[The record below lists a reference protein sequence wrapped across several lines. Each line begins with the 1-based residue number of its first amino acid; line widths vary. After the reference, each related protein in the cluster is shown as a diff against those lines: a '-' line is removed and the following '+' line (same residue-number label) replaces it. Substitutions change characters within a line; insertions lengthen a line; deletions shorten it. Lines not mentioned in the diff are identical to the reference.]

1 VRLVPANLPDLVLVV
16 IVSDIVESVGLI
28 KKNKLDRISPMSIIE
43 HQQSQGSDITF
54 PRRYFIMMKFILVV
68 ALMVFGSSV
77 YAGECASGNCTLRSR
92 TVNVTRELISVPVTV
107 TRRTVEATRN
117 VGRRTVAR
125 VRSVVR

>member
-1 VRLVPANLPDLVLVV
+1 M
-16 IVSDIVESVGLI
+16 I
-28 KKNKLDRISPMSIIE
+28 K
-43 HQQSQGSDITF
+43 F
-54 PRRYFIMMKFILVV
+54 VFVF
-68 ALMVFGSSV
+68 ALMVLGSST

-92 TVNVTRELISVPVTV
+92 VVNVTREVISVPVEV